1 MKARFLFLL
10 FLVLSG
16 IVSAQDTIFVKN
28 GKPIT
33 AIIVEKNNVEI
44 KYKKFGIPESTAI
57 YSVFISDITSIH
69 YKDGIVADYT
79 LPGQKESDNRPK
91 TALEMAGSM
100 RSIKISFGLSGASFN
115 RNESD
120 RLQLFWKY
128 YDGINGPAIGGNKIY
143 FPISLKMNFNLG
155 QSGRNW
161 MGDELQ
167 LAFTPDDAIYA
178 SNTSGTNEIKL
189 KSFYYNIILYYGHTL
204 NHKKNL
210 AGIIEPGLDLAFMS
224 GLIKLNNTNYDISGN
239 FGAGFHLALGADWV
253 ITKRLLACARVGERF
268 MTIKESHK
276 NNSSST
282 GYSTF
287 YVNPSVNNDL
297 LNVKWSGPYAS
308 LGLCWSFYVKLKLPN
323 AQ

>member
-1 MKARFLFLL
+1 MKTQILL
-10 FLVLSG
+10 LSFVLLSG
-16 IVSAQDTIFVKN
+16 VVSAQDTIYVKN
-28 GKPIT
+28 GRPIPAT
-33 AIIVEKNNVEI
+33 IVEKNNIEI
-44 KYKKFGIPESTAI
+44 KYKRFGAPEPAAI

-79 LPGQKESDNRPK
+79 LQGKAETDNRPK
-91 TALEMAGSM
+91 TANELAGTM
-100 RSIKISFGLSGASFN
+100 RAIKISFGLSGATFN
-115 RNESD
+115 RNGSD
-120 RLQLFWKY
+120 NLMLFWKNEN
-128 YDGINGPAIGGNKIY
+128 GINNPIGGNTTY
-143 FPISLKMNFNLG
+143 FPISLKMNFLLG

-167 LAFTPDDAIYA
+167 LIFTPDDAIYA
-178 SNTSGTNEIKL
+178 SNTSGSNEIKL

-224 GLIKLNNTNYDISGN
+224 GLIKLNNTTYDISGN

-253 ITKRLLACARVGERF
+253 ISKRLLASARVGQRF

-276 NNSSST
+276 SSISST
-282 GYSTF
+282 GYQTF
-287 YVNPSVNNDL
+287 YVNKAVNDDL
-297 LNVKWSGPYAS
+297 LSIKWTGPYAS
-308 LGLCWSFYVKLKLPN
+308 LGLCWSFYAKLKIPN